1 MSGRFAVTTIV
12 REPFRYYVLLLVTW
26 TGAWLLYESTNLRN
40 LSEGGAVAYW
50 TAAKMILWIAP
61 ILLNVA
67 FVMKR
72 PVADYLRLTEPGR
85 GMRIGLA
92 IGAVL
97 VALLASVD
105 IFVKTFGWPSP
116 AWGLLT
122 ALVIAPL
129 FEELMFRGFVLRALQ
144 ESGYGFWPANAV
156 AALMFLGL
164 HLPGWYFTNG
174 LEAAQLLLGVIVVIV
189 GLVAGYAKR
198 RAQSTWASVAVHFLN
213 NLYSVFV
220 R

>member
-1 MSGRFAVTTIV
+1 V

-26 TGAWLLYESTNLRN
+26 TGAWLLHESTSVRN
-40 LSEGGAVAYW
+40 LSEGGALVYW
-50 TAAKMILWIAP
+50 TAAKVLLWITP
-61 ILLNVA
+61 MLMNVA
-67 FVMKR
+67 LVMRR
-72 PVADYLRLTEPGR
+72 PVAEYLQLTEPAR
-85 GMRIGLA
+85 GIRAGLA

-105 IFVKTFGWPSP
+105 VFVKTFGWPSP
-116 AWGLLT
+116 AWALLN

-129 FEELMFRGFVLRALQ
+129 FEEVVFRGFVLRVLE
-144 ESGYGFWPANAV
+144 ESGYTFWTANAI

-164 HLPGWYFTNG
+164 HLPGWHFTQG
-174 LEAAQLLLGVIVVIV
+174 LGAAQLVLGVGIVIV

-198 RAQSTWASVAVHFLN
+198 RAQSTWASIAVHFVN